1 MIVYP
6 YSSPIILNDNVFTEY
21 GGIIGES
28 NNAQRQAAYL
38 IAEQQMVSHIGTLL
52 LPEDITTTAPYNVK
66 MKYFVTDYGY
76 VNRLY
81 GARVVNPWGET
92 KWDISGTGNYMTVSD
107 DTYGY
112 LYVVDWMTRCQ
123 CYEEPLTIE
132 FSYNAGLPTGVA
144 SQPGMLLALTMAAQI
159 NLNEFAVV
167 SANEGVGNVGIE
179 EFSSLEYREKRK
191 PWKNTSFGASA
202 KSARVAQLVDS
213 TIRKA
218 RRAVVLGRTY

>member
-1 MIVYP
+1 
-6 YSSPIILNDNVFTEY
+6 
-21 GGIIGES
+21 
-28 NNAQRQAAYL
+28 
-38 IAEQQMVSHIGTLL
+38 
-52 LPEDITTTAPYNVK
+52 
-66 MKYFVTDYGY
+66 
-76 VNRLY
+76 
-81 GARVVNPWGET
+81 
-92 KWDISGTGNYMTVSD
+92 
-107 DTYGY
+107 
-112 LYVVDWMTRCQ
+112 
-123 CYEEPLTIE
+123 
-132 FSYNAGLPTGVA
+132 
-144 SQPGMLLALTMAAQI
+144 LLALTMAAQI